1 MSASAIRVAAP
12 LAALCFAASMAAAQ
26 TGVIDP
32 DRVHPGLAHS
42 AQPTKDLPGDKAH
55 PALSQFS
62 MQDRAEIYRAVAG
75 AQQNPQQ
82 NRSAASP
89 HVEVGA
95 PVPDSVQVQP
105 FPELADEPVTG
116 RQGFQLCA
124 LERAGAIGRARQQ
137 EGRRYHS
144 RIRRSGPQRHTS
156 LRKRRRRRGAF
167 FFRLSRSPERR
178 PAGAARPWPAA
189 A

>member
-75 AQQNPQQ
+75 AQQNRSRTGRPRARTSRSVRRFPIPFRC
-82 NRSAASP
+82 NRSR
-89 HVEVGA
+89 
-95 PVPDSVQVQP
+95 
-105 FPELADEPVTG
+105 T
-116 RQGFQLCA
+116 C
-124 LERAGAIGRARQQ
+124 
-137 EGRRYHS
+137 
-144 RIRRSGPQRHTS
+144 
-156 LRKRRRRRGAF
+156 
-167 FFRLSRSPERR
+167 
-178 PAGAARPWPAA
+178 
-189 A
+189 

>member
-1 MSASAIRVAAP
+1 MSANAIRVAAS
-12 LAALCFAASMAAAQ
+12 LASLCLAASMAAAQ

-42 AQPTKDLPGDKAH
+42 AQPTRDLPGDKAH

-105 FPELADEPVTG
+105 FPDSLT
-116 RQGFQLCA
+116 
-124 LERAGAIGRARQQ
+124 
-137 EGRRYHS
+137 S
-144 RIRRSGPQRHTS
+144 R
-156 LRKRRRRRGAF
+156 L
-167 FFRLSRSPERR
+167 
-178 PAGAARPWPAA
+178 PAA
-189 A
+189 KAFNYALWNGQVLLVEPGSKKVADIIRE